1 MKHSIASID
10 ELIAEID
17 SLLAKDGSSL
27 PASGRQLL
35 RQSRGALKQ
44 IRDDPSSFTEEERRK
59 KLATAA
65 KAFLRLVA
73 DPDVF
78 SSLLGHIEELT

>member
-1 MKHSIASID
+1 MTHSSESID

-17 SLLAKDGSSL
+17 SLLAKDRSSL
-27 PASGRQLL
+27 SVSGRQLL

-78 SSLLGHIEELT
+78 AGLLGYIEELT